1 VSHVHPSGDFTEGM
15 PSETRIMRTIKLGD
29 TTYEL
34 FVGPCAECGRHPVFR
49 LMRTCEASLSVYE
62 ISPDDAQNLDEY
74 VAKLNT
80 SFSVDVATKLVML
93 RKTISEFNSKGLFE
107 AAGMHPFRVRLI
119 DKARLIHKRFSQNGL
134 LEQLLHHSDDAEND
148 IALAF
153 ILGCIATENHWLE
166 FHQEAVFEG
175 YAHIEGRENG
185 RPLAL
190 EARIRQGK
198 RTRKAV
204 IAAASKLYDQD
215 PSLRRNDSRTANR
228 IMSMKLES
236 LRKRDGTFLGSDAIV
251 KHLRAVRLKSSQ
263 VGKSQ

>member
-1 VSHVHPSGDFTEGM
+1 MKDAHQSGDVTDDT
-15 PSETRIMRTIKLGD
+15 PSETRIVRTIKLGD

-34 FVGPCAECGRHPVFR
+34 FVGPCPECSRHPVFR
-49 LMRTCEASLSVYE
+49 LMRTCEASMSVYE
-62 ISPDDAQNLDEY
+62 LSPQDAQNLDEY

-80 SFSVDVATKLVML
+80 SFVVDVATKLLEL
-93 RKTISEFNSKGLFE
+93 RKTIFEFNSKGLFE

-119 DKARLIHKRFSQNGL
+119 DKGRLIHNRFSKNGL
-134 LEQLLHHSDDAEND
+134 LKQLLHHSDDTEND
-148 IALAF
+148 IVSAF

-198 RTRKAV
+198 RTRSAV
-204 IAAASKLYDQD
+204 VGAASKLYDQN
-215 PSLRRNDSRTANR
+215 PSLRRNDSKTANW
-228 IMSMKLES
+228 IASMKLES
-236 LRKRDGTFLGSDAIV
+236 LRKRDGTFLGADAIV
-251 KHLRAVRLKSSQ
+251 KHLRAARLKSSQ
-263 VGKSQ
+263 VGKS